1 VEAKRS
7 YMTEFL
13 SRIGFRAKES
23 HEENGYSISWIEKL
37 QKEKTL

>member
-1 VEAKRS
+1 VEAKKS

-13 SRIGFRAKES
+13 SHIGFQVRGS
-23 HEENGYSISWIEKL
+23 HEENGYSTSWIEKL